1 MVMEYPEFIYV
12 EKSKE
17 EMNARIQ
24 ATCEMM
30 HDEFIAKENEIC
42 DMIVDGYVSGRDM
55 IVNFADMAVN
65 KIQDRTGAE
74 TMIDAEF
81 DMIMAKREGE
91 WLEEFNYMWESEM
104 NKEEEEETNM
114 EEM

>member
-1 MVMEYPEFIYV
+1 MGEKDDEMVMEYPEFVYV

-30 HDEFIAKENEIC
+30 HDEWINKENEFC
-42 DMIVDGYVSGRDM
+42 DM
-55 IVNFADMAVN
+55 
-65 KIQDRTGAE
+65 IQDRTGAE

-104 NKEEEEETNM
+104 NKEEGEEESI
-114 EEM
+114 EEIDFRSAY